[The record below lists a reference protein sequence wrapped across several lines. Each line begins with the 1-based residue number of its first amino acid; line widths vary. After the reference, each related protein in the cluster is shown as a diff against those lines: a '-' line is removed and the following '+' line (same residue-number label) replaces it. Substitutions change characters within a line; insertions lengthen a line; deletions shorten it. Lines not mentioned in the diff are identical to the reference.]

1 MKKLCLPLIML
12 FFFIAALPAAAHDK
26 SVTLNV
32 KTLIYHDSG
41 CKWAKNAPKIA
52 SKPPASRLK
61 RPAPGPAKSAA
72 AESPKMS
79 KSII

>member
-41 CKWAKNAPKIA
+41 CKWAKKCTKNCVKATRVQAQKA
-52 SKPPASRLK
+52 GA
-61 RPAPGPAKSAA
+61 RPCKVCGG
-72 AESPKMS
+72 
-79 KSII
+79 